1 MAVKNVM
8 TPDELRNNYEFKVVR
23 KALMNENKWIK
34 DVVIND
40 DEVNLYN
47 VIFLELIV
55 DPIQMANEYERPFL
69 PWVVKPIENG
79 EGYRA
84 TYPSLLLDIP
94 YEEGDNLIS
103 SPMNQM
109 MSDIHNS
116 PALPVELR
124 LPEYRTFHIGAFIA
138 PEQ

>member
-1 MAVKNVM
+1 MAVRNVM

-69 PWVVKPIENG
+69 PWVAKDLDSG
-79 EGYRA
+79 KGYRA
-84 TYPSLLLDIP
+84 TYPSLLLDMS
-94 YEEGDNLIS
+94 YEDGDNLIT
-103 SPMNQM
+103 SPMNDLM
-109 MSDIHNS
+109 EEIHKS

-124 LPEYRTFHIGAFIA
+124 LPEGRTFHVGVFVA

>member
-40 DEVNLYN
+40 DEINLYN

-69 PWVVKPIENG
+69 PWVTKDLDSG
-79 EGYRA
+79 KGYRA
-84 TYPSLLLDIP
+84 TYPSLLLDMS
-94 YEEGDNLIS
+94 YEDGDNLIT
-103 SPMNQM
+103 SPMNEM
-109 MSDIHNS
+109 MEDIHKS
-116 PALPVELR
+116 PALPSELR
-124 LPEYRTFHIGAFIA
+124 LPEGRVFHIGVFIV

>member
-1 MAVKNVM
+1 MAVRNVM

-84 TYPSLLLDIP
+84 TYPSLLLDMT
-94 YEEGDNLIS
+94 YEEGDNLIT

-109 MSDIHNS
+109 MEEIHNS

-124 LPEYRTFHIGAFIA
+124 LPLSRTFHIGPYVV

>member
-8 TPDELRNNYEFKVVR
+8 TPDELKNNYEFKVVR

-84 TYPSLLLDIP
+84 TYPSLLLDMT
-94 YEEGDNLIS
+94 YEEGDNLIT
-103 SPMNQM
+103 SPMNDLM
-109 MSDIHNS
+109 EEIHKS

-124 LPEYRTFHIGAFIA
+124 LPEYRTFHIGAFVA

>member
-1 MAVKNVM
+1 MAVRNVM

-23 KALMNENKWIK
+23 KALMNENKWVK
-34 DVVIND
+34 DVTFND
-40 DEVNLYN
+40 DDVNRYSL
-47 VIFLELIV
+47 IFLDIIV
-55 DPIQMANEYERPFL
+55 DPIEMANEYEKPFL
-69 PWVVKPIENG
+69 SWVGRSIENG
-79 EGYRA
+79 EGYKA

-94 YEEGDNLIS
+94 YEEGDNLIT

-109 MSDIHNS
+109 MEDIHKS

-124 LPEYRTFHIGAFIA
+124 LPQGRSFHIGSLIV

>member
-1 MAVKNVM
+1 MAVRNVM

-34 DVVIND
+34 DV
-40 DEVNLYN
+40 
-47 VIFLELIV
+47 FLELIV

-84 TYPSLLLDIP
+84 TYPSLLLDMT
-94 YEEGDNLIS
+94 YEEGDNLIT

-109 MSDIHNS
+109 MEEIHNS

-124 LPEYRTFHIGAFIA
+124 LPLSRTFHIGVFIV

>member
-1 MAVKNVM
+1 MAVRNVM

-84 TYPSLLLDIP
+84 TYPSLLLDMT
-94 YEEGDNLIS
+94 YEEGDNLIT

-109 MSDIHNS
+109 MEEIHNS

-124 LPEYRTFHIGAFIA
+124 LPQGRTFHIGVFIV

>member
-1 MAVKNVM
+1 
-8 TPDELRNNYEFKVVR
+8 
-23 KALMNENKWIK
+23 
-34 DVVIND
+34 
-40 DEVNLYN
+40 
-47 VIFLELIV
+47 
-55 DPIQMANEYERPFL
+55 MANEYERPFL

-84 TYPSLLLDIP
+84 TYPSLLLDMT
-94 YEEGDNLIS
+94 YEEGDNLIT

-109 MSDIHNS
+109 MEEIHNS

-124 LPEYRTFHIGAFIA
+124 LPLSRTFHIGVFIV

>member
-1 MAVKNVM
+1 MAVRNVM
-8 TPDELRNNYEFKVVR
+8 TPDELRNNYEFKVVKR
-23 KALMNENKWIK
+23 ALMNQNKWIK

-84 TYPSLLLDIP
+84 TYPSLLLDMS
-94 YEEGDNLIS
+94 YEDGDNLIT

-109 MSDIHNS
+109 MEEIHKS

-124 LPEYRTFHIGAFIA
+124 LPENRSFHIGVFIA

>member
-8 TPDELRNNYEFKVVR
+8 TPDELRNNYEFKVVKR
-23 KALMNENKWIK
+23 ALMNQNKWIK
-34 DVVIND
+34 DVTFDDND
-40 DEVNLYN
+40 LNRFN
-47 VIFLELIV
+47 TIFLDLIV

-84 TYPSLLLDIP
+84 TYPSLLLDMS
-94 YEEGDNLIS
+94 YEEGDNLIT

-109 MSDIHNS
+109 MDDIHNS

-124 LPEYRTFHIGAFIA
+124 LPEGRSFHVGAFVA

>member
-1 MAVKNVM
+1 MAVRNVM

-23 KALMNENKWIK
+23 KALMNENKWVK
-34 DVVIND
+34 DVTFND
-40 DEVNLYN
+40 DDVNRYSL
-47 VIFLELIV
+47 IFLDIIV

-84 TYPSLLLDIP
+84 TYPSLLLDMT
-94 YEEGDNLIS
+94 YEEGDNLIT

-109 MSDIHNS
+109 MEEIHNS

-124 LPEYRTFHIGAFIA
+124 LPQGRTFHIGVFIV

>member
-1 MAVKNVM
+1 
-8 TPDELRNNYEFKVVR
+8 
-23 KALMNENKWIK
+23 
-34 DVVIND
+34 
-40 DEVNLYN
+40 
-47 VIFLELIV
+47 
-55 DPIQMANEYERPFL
+55 MANEYERPFL

-84 TYPSLLLDIP
+84 TYPSLLLDMT
-94 YEEGDNLIS
+94 YEEGDNLIT

-109 MSDIHNS
+109 MEEIHNS

-124 LPEYRTFHIGAFIA
+124 LPQGRIFHIGPYVV

>member
-1 MAVKNVM
+1 MAVRNVM

-84 TYPSLLLDIP
+84 TYPSLLLDMT
-94 YEEGDNLIS
+94 YEEGDNLIT

-109 MSDIHNS
+109 MEDIHKS

-124 LPEYRTFHIGAFIA
+124 LPLSRTFHIGVFIV

>member
-8 TPDELRNNYEFKVVR
+8 TPDELRNNYEFKVVKR
-23 KALMNENKWIK
+23 ALMNQNKWIK
-34 DVVIND
+34 DVTFD
-40 DEVNLYN
+40 DDDVNRYN
-47 VIFLELIV
+47 VIFLDLIV
-55 DPIQMANEYERPFL
+55 DPVEMAIEYEKPFL
-69 PWVVKPIENG
+69 RWVGKALEDG

-109 MSDIHNS
+109 MNDIHNS

-124 LPEYRTFHIGAFIA
+124 LPEGRSFHVGAFVA